1 MSDFLN
7 ENEAEEELKRIEK
20 WEARLASNDNVSDK
34 EIEQGL
40 MDASEPLRADI
51 LDYLIEA
58 DRSENMIEV
67 LCAFAQREN
76 AVQCVARL
84 AFISYAW
91 EAPQIKDNIRY
102 RPTIDESEYI
112 LTWEY
117 AGRFVLRKDKASIA
131 KLSVQA
137 ELDDWELSN
146 LSRNLLEHLNYELL
160 ISKESAKFL
169 RDLNRVLRTIP

>member
-1 MSDFLN
+1 MSDFLD
-7 ENEAEEELKRIEK
+7 EDEAEEELKRIEK
-20 WEARLASNDNVSDK
+20 WEARLASNDHVSDK

-67 LCAFAQREN
+67 LCAFSQKER

-84 AFISYAW
+84 AFISHIW

-117 AGRFVLRKDKASIA
+117 AGRFFLRKDKASIA
-131 KLSVQA
+131 KLAVQA

-146 LSRNLLEHLNYELL
+146 LSRNLLEYLNSELL

-169 RDLNRVLRTIP
+169 GDLNRVLRPIS